1 MPSSRKQK
9 KKNPT
14 SLESLAVSS
23 PINRSNQLNQDNSE
37 TNEGNGDEHSPGK
50 LMTPNSTQAP
60 PTDEEELQRARA
72 IRCTRHP
79 QAINSTRQARS
90 ANDCLSMQVMW
101 TAHQSANIRL
111 FV

>member
-1 MPSSRKQK
+1 MASSIPCGPDPQQSRYPPPGTNHHALVTQAK

-60 PTDEEELQRARA
+60 PTDEEELQRARV
-72 IRCTRHP
+72 T
-79 QAINSTRQARS
+79 
-90 ANDCLSMQVMW
+90 
-101 TAHQSANIRL
+101 
-111 FV
+111 